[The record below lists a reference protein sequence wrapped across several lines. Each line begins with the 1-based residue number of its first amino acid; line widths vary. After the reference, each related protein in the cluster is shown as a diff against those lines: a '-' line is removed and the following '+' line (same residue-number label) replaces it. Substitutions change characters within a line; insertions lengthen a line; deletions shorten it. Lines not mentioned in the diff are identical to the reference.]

1 MTRIGFMK
9 KLAILKPKNWCVVA
23 GILTTTL
30 TTSPLRAAEQID
42 LIYGPLNFPI
52 SVQSLETF
60 AREGKVKPD
69 VAFFINRLTPQQK
82 KQLQAFLITPY
93 PINPIML
100 HQLGHSY
107 SGHRVLSFVGDV
119 VRFPGGRSGYY
130 GLRAAMVQAAA
141 SPKGLTVLNLLQ
153 KFPTDV
159 QIDVAKALQRVRELT
174 NLVQET
180 SAFVKQLDQSITTN
194 ENAKPIIDSGQ
205 SLILHAEATKT
216 ALYSLPPQ
224 LDLRQLGQINTF
236 KQTQTFNDTK
246 RQNRKIIVDL
256 YLPKTTQSQ
265 IPVIIISNGLGA
277 GRDRFEQLAHHLA
290 SYGFAVVIPDHPGS
304 NAQRQKEFYQ
314 GYYKEGFDATE
325 YINRPLDISYIL
337 DKLEK
342 LNSSQF
348 HNQLNLQ
355 RVGIFGYSFGGTTA
369 LALAGAPINFEQLD
383 QDCEEHKSIINISI
397 VHQCRAL
404 ELPRKTYNLKDN
416 RIKAAY
422 VFVPF
427 GKSLYGQAGISQI
440 DIPIFWQASDEDL
453 ITPLL
458 IEQTPTFSW
467 LTTSDKY
474 FSLAEKL
481 PHSRI
486 VLNAMNTLMDR
497 QLSAEKL
504 FQLTQNYLSAL
515 SLAFFKVYIAQNEQ
529 YRPYLQQSYAN
540 SLTEEPYHLILLK
553 SIQTSQSNLV
563 LKNQNSKP
571 TLSNLQNP

>member
-1 MTRIGFMK
+1 MTRIGLMK
-9 KLAILKPKNWCVVA
+9 NLAIFKLKNWCIVA

-30 TTSPLRAAEQID
+30 TTLPLCAAEQFD
-42 LIYGPLNFPI
+42 LIYGPFNWSI

-60 AREGKVKPD
+60 AREGKVAPD

-93 PINPIML
+93 PIDPIML

-107 SGHRVLSFVGDV
+107 SGHRVLSFVGNV
-119 VRFPGGRSGYY
+119 VQLPGGRSGYY

-141 SPKGLTVLNLLQ
+141 EPKGLTVINLLQ
-153 KFPTDV
+153 KFPTDF
-159 QIDVAKALQRVRELT
+159 QIDVAKALQRVREAT
-174 NLVQET
+174 NLALRT
-180 SAFVKQLDQSITTN
+180 SAFVKQLDQMITTN
-194 ENAKPIIDSGQ
+194 ENSKSIINRTQ
-205 SLILHAEATKT
+205 STKI
-216 ALYSLPPQ
+216 ALNSVPSQ
-224 LDLRQLGQINTF
+224 LDLRRLGQINTF
-236 KQTQTFNDTK
+236 KQTKTFYDTK
-246 RQNRKIIVDL
+246 RRNRKIVVDL

-277 GRDRFEQLAHHLA
+277 NRDRFEQLAHHLT

-314 GYYKEGFDATE
+314 GYYKEGFEATE
-325 YINRPLDISYIL
+325 YIERPLDISYIINE
-337 DKLEK
+337 LEK

-348 HNQLNLQ
+348 SHRLNLQ

-369 LALAGAPINFEQLD
+369 LALAGAKINFEQLD

-404 ELPRKTYNLKDN
+404 ELPRKTYHLKDN

-474 FSLAEKL
+474 FCIAEKL
-481 PHSRI
+481 PHARI
-486 VLNAMNTLMDR
+486 VLNAMNKLMDR

-504 FQLTQNYLSAL
+504 LQLTQKYLNAL
-515 SLAFFKVYIAQNEQ
+515 NLAFFKVYLAQDEQ
-529 YRPYLQQSYAN
+529 YRPYLQQSYADF
-540 SLTEEPYHLILLK
+540 LTEEPYHLIVLK
-553 SIQTSQSNLV
+553 TIEVSQSNLF
-563 LKNQNSKP
+563 LKIQNSKP
-571 TLSNLQNP
+571 ISSEFQKP